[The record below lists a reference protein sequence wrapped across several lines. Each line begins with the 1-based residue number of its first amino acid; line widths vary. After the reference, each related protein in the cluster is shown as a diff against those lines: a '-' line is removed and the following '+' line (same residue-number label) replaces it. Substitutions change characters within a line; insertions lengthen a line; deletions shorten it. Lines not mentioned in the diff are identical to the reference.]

1 MTSIPIDH
9 IIRSARRTVALEI
22 TANGQ
27 LLIRAP
33 RRAKVA
39 DLKQLVKEKAAW
51 IRRKQT
57 EVRARV
63 AQAPPYILAVDSR
76 IPYRGQELIVTV
88 TAQLA
93 PIRLCGNRLSLN
105 PVAGCRLSQTVMAWY
120 IDEAQRLLLPR
131 VHDWATKGHLSVR
144 QIKWSNA
151 RRRWGSCS
159 SRGNLNLN
167 WRLILLPPEVA
178 DYIVVHEIAHLR
190 YLNHSPAFWHFVAQ
204 LMPHY
209 QHAENWLQ
217 QHGLRY
223 FF

>member
-1 MTSIPIDH
+1 MTHIPIDQ

-22 TANGQ
+22 TPEGQ

-57 EVRARV
+57 EVRERV
-63 AQAPPYILAVDSR
+63 AQSPPYILAVGSR
-76 IPYRGQELIVTV
+76 IPYLGQELTVEV

-93 PIRLCGNRLSLN
+93 PVRLRGHRLSLN
-105 PVAGCRLSQTVMAWY
+105 PVAGRRLSQTVLTWY
-120 IDEAQRLLLPR
+120 SQEAHRLLLPR
-131 VHDWATKGHLSVR
+131 VQYWAAKGQLVVR

-190 YLNHSPAFWHFVAQ
+190 YLNHSQAFWHLVAQ

-209 QHAENWLQ
+209 RHAENWLQ
-217 QHGLRY
+217 QNGLRY